1 MQPLP
6 SMQRMDTPRPSL
18 AALNHCPPAQFV
30 ATLGSVFEHAPWVAE
45 AVLPQRPFADVP
57 ALHAA
62 MLSVLQALP
71 EPALLELLRG
81 HPELA
86 GEAARRG
93 LMTRD
98 SASEQGRLALHDL
111 AAEEAARWDTLN
123 AAYRQRFGFP
133 FILCIARHSRDS
145 ALAAFEQRLQHDRA
159 TELRL
164 ALDEIAE
171 ISRRRLD
178 QRLRAAS

>member
-1 MQPLP
+1 MQALP
-6 SMQRMDTPRPSL
+6 SMQRMTASL
-18 AALNHCPPAQFV
+18 PTLNSLNDCPPAQFT
-30 ATLGSVFEHAPWVAE
+30 AALGSVFEHAPWVAE
-45 AVLPQRPFADVP
+45 AVLPQRPFHSLA
-57 ALHAA
+57 ALHGA
-62 MLSVLQALP
+62 MLAVLHALP
-71 EPALLELLRG
+71 EPALLALLRG

-93 LMTRD
+93 LMTSD
-98 SASEQGRLALHDL
+98 SASEQGRLALHQL
-111 AAEEAARWDTLN
+111 GSEEATRWDALN

-133 FILCIARHSRDS
+133 FILCIARHSRES
-145 ALAAFEQRLQHDRA
+145 ALAAFEQRLQHDRK

-178 QRLRAAS
+178 QRLRADA

>member
-1 MQPLP
+1 MHPLP
-6 SMQRMDTPRPSL
+6 SMHGMDTDLPTL
-18 AALNHCPPAQFV
+18 ATLNHCAPAQFM

-45 AVLPQRPFADVP
+45 AVLPHRPFDSLP

-62 MLSVLQALP
+62 MLAVLRALP
-71 EPALLELLRG
+71 EPALLDLLRG

-86 GEAARRG
+86 GDAARRG
-93 LMTRD
+93 LMTAD
-98 SASEQGRLALHDL
+98 SSSEQGRLALHDL
-111 AAEEAARWDTLN
+111 AAEEAARWDALN

-133 FILCIARHSRDS
+133 FILCIARHSRES
-145 ALAAFEQRLQHDRA
+145 ALAAFEQRLHHDRS
-159 TELRL
+159 TELQQ

-178 QRLRAAS
+178 QRLRAAA